1 MWITSYPQ
9 VVCGQRIKDKHI
21 EARLGLCYIAPV
33 KNLSKSRGSV
43 VGASVEIQGHCDPRF
58 GAVKEVLAASIE
70 SGTDIGASFAA
81 YIHGEKVVDIWAGHL
96 DVEQSTPW
104 QENTLINVYS
114 TTKTMSFLCAMLLV
128 EQGRLDFDA
137 NVSDYWPEFAQNGK
151 ENVKVWHL
159 MNHAAGLS
167 GTDAPLQ
174 GEDLYDW
181 AKVIAALEKQ
191 APWWEPGSATGYHA
205 ISGKSI
211 GRFFADEI
219 AGPLQADFY
228 IGVPE
233 AEFPRIADLIPPGG
247 DAALGQGGDSDTI
260 ASRTFRYPATTA
272 LTSRTAGWRTAEIP
286 AANGHGNAR
295 SVAKIHS
302 ALANMGE
309 SQGIRLFSEDLAKQ
323 VMDVRIEGTD
333 MALGVPMAF
342 GLGFGVNT
350 AKLLSPNPNTCF
362 WGGWGGSLALID
374 QDAGMSMAYVMNK
387 MDVGLTG
394 DVRSYNLAQ
403 AMYAA
408 L

>member
-1 MWITSYPQ
+1 M
-9 VVCGQRIKDKHI
+9 
-21 EARLGLCYIAPV
+21 
-33 KNLSKSRGSV
+33 
-43 VGASVEIQGHCDPRF
+43 GASVEIQGHCDPRF

-205 ISGKSI
+205 LTQGYLIGEVVRRISGKSI